1 MEAWWS
7 GISGF
12 EKFFWSLAIP
22 FTALFIIQMS
32 MLIIGLDNSIDT
44 PDINDS
50 IEMEFDI
57 DSDID
62 SDIDTDIDLDPN
74 VPLKL
79 ITLRNIIIFF
89 TIFSWTGI
97 MGVRHGY
104 NKMLTIALGIILGV
118 VVIVILSSV
127 YKLIFKLTESGNI
140 NFKNA
145 IGAVG
150 EVYLTVRNN
159 GKEGGKI
166 QVIFQSSLKE
176 VPAITYG
183 RELKTGTKIKVIG
196 IEGNVLVVKALE
208 DNNKG
213 DV

>member
-1 MEAWWS
+1 MEIWWRN
-7 GISGF
+7 ISGF
-12 EKFFWSLAIP
+12 EKFFWTLAIP
-22 FTALFIIQMS
+22 FTALFIIQMG
-32 MLIIGLDNSIDT
+32 MLIIGLDDSMDT

-50 IEMEFDI
+50 IDIDFDI
-57 DSDID
+57 NS
-62 SDIDTDIDLDPN
+62 DTDTGIDIEIDAN

-79 ITLRNIIIFF
+79 ITLRNIITFF

-104 NKMLTIALGIILGV
+104 SKALTIALGIILGAI
-118 VVIVILSSV
+118 VIVILSSV

-140 NFKNA
+140 NLKNA

-150 EVYLTVRNN
+150 EVYLTVRDN
-159 GKEGGKI
+159 GKKGGKI

>member
-12 EKFFWSLAIP
+12 EKFFWTLAIP
-22 FTALFIIQMS
+22 FTALFIMQMG
-32 MLIIGLDNSIDT
+32 MLIIGLDSSMDT

-50 IEMEFDI
+50 IDI
-57 DSDID
+57 DIDID
-62 SDIDTDIDLDPN
+62 ADTDIDLDPN

-79 ITLRNIIIFF
+79 ITMRNIIIFL

-104 NKMLTIALGIILGV
+104 SKTLTIALGIILGA

-150 EVYLTVRNN
+150 EVYLTVRDN

-183 RELKTGTKIKVIG
+183 MELKTGTKIKVIG

>member
-12 EKFFWSLAIP
+12 EKFFWTLAIP
-22 FTALFIIQMS
+22 FTALFIMQMG
-32 MLIIGLDNSIDT
+32 MLIIGLDNSMDT

-50 IEMEFDI
+50 IDMEFDI
-57 DSDID
+57 N

-104 NKMLTIALGIILGV
+104 SKILTIALGIILGAI
-118 VVIVILSSV
+118 VIVILSSV

-140 NFKNA
+140 NLKNA

-150 EVYLTVRNN
+150 EVYLTVRDN
-159 GKEGGKI
+159 GKEGGKV